1 MAMGKGQRG
10 GVTFHG
16 PSLGMALQKIYLGA
30 PSFEFERSPSGMV
43 LAIVPEG
50 KQGNRKHQQSQRGC
64 AHLDDS
70 GC

>member
-1 MAMGKGQRG
+1 MGKARG
-10 GVTFHG
+10 EK
-16 PSLGMALQKIYLGA
+16 SLPAEILGRAVQKIHLGTT
-30 PSFEFERSPSGMV
+30 SFELKPYPSGMV
-43 LAIVPEG
+43 LAIIPEG

>member
-1 MAMGKGQRG
+1 MGKGQREESP
-10 GVTFHG
+10 TTDI
-16 PSLGMALQKIYLGA
+16 LGRALQKIHPGA
-30 PSFEFERSPSGMV
+30 PSLEHERSPSGMV
-43 LAIVPEG
+43 LAIISEG